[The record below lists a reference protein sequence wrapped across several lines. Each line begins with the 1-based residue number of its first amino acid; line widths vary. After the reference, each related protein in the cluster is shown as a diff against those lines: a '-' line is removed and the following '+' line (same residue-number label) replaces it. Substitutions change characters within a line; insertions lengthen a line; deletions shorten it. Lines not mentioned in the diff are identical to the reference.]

1 MRLSAPVFRLKRDA
15 KKLARDRSVPL
26 HVALDEVAV
35 REGFRSWSHMMAAR
49 PVATL
54 AAQVRA
60 GIAPGSLVV
69 LAARPGQGKTRLGL
83 ELTQA
88 AVRAGQRGW
97 FFTLDYTRRDV
108 ATLLDEGEATECTV
122 DTSDEICAAHIL
134 ASTGDAGRGDVIVI
148 DFLQLLD
155 QKRVH
160 PPLQEQLEDLKR
172 HAQATGAI
180 IAAISQVDRRF
191 DAETGDVPGFDDLRK
206 PNPVDLSLFDRG
218 WFLYG
223 GEARLLHTA

>member
-15 KKLARDRSVPL
+15 KKLARERSVPL
-26 HVALDEVAV
+26 HMVLDEVAV
-35 REGFRSWSHMMAAR
+35 REGFRNWSHMMAAR

-69 LAARPGQGKTRLGL
+69 LAARPGHGKTRLGL
-83 ELTQA
+83 ELAQE
-88 AVRAGQRGW
+88 AVRAGQQGW

-108 ATLLDEGEATECTV
+108 ATLLDEGETPECIL
-122 DTSDEICAAHIL
+122 DTSDEICAALIL
-134 ASTGDAGRGDVIVI
+134 ASTRDAGSGDVIVI
-148 DFLQLLD
+148 DYLQLLD

-160 PPLQEQLEDLKR
+160 PPLQDQLEDLKG
-172 HAQATGAI
+172 HAQRTGAI
-180 IAAISQVDRRF
+180 VVAISQVDRMF
-191 DAETGDVPGFDDLRK
+191 DAETGDVPGFDDLRM

-218 WFLYG
+218 CFLHG
-223 GEARLLHTA
+223 GEARVL